1 MIFSNMSWVKNVQRN
16 TWDFLAFFFC
26 NMLKFTA
33 NTNAKCHP
41 YDLLGA
47 PKENAFGSKVT
58 CILQYELNL
67 CYATEPDVRANNK
80 DNKHEDRSVDV
91 PVTFKSED
99 VIHEYHGWLMIGSGC
114 KNHFNWNHYCTIQ
127 YGWGY

>member
-1 MIFSNMSWVKNVQRN
+1 
-16 TWDFLAFFFC
+16 
-26 NMLKFTA
+26 MLKFTA

-41 YDLLGA
+41 YDLLRA
-47 PKENAFGSKVT
+47 PKKNAFGSKVT

-99 VIHEYHGWLMIGSGC
+99 VIHEYHSWLMIGSGC
-114 KNHFNWNHYCTIQ
+114 KNHFNHFNWNHYCTIQ
-127 YGWGY
+127 YDWGY